1 MSSIKLDGTWT
12 KPLNL
17 GFPINTFDNEGS
29 IAVKGNGA
37 EGYIASDRQDSR
49 GGLDI
54 YKVVLSPLTRA
65 NKTYYFNG
73 FIADATTKKPLA
85 GIVNLVDPIAS
96 ENFMQVSVDSTGYF
110 VLALPYFDSLGIRI
124 NSEAHEYASML
135 ISADSLNKIS
145 GNTFNFYLA
154 AIEKQYSK
162 KFNNVFFDLNT
173 AQLKKSASVELD
185 ALVSYLSTTP
195 NATILIE
202 GHTDNTGTVAF
213 NLALSSQRAQ
223 AIAHYLITGGINKL
237 RISTQGYGATK
248 PVASNDTEAG
258 RALNRRTGFT
268 ITIQ

>member
-1 MSSIKLDGTWT
+1 
-12 KPLNL
+12 
-17 GFPINTFDNEGS
+17 
-29 IAVKGNGA
+29 
-37 EGYIASDRQDSR
+37 
-49 GGLDI
+49 
-54 YKVVLSPLTRA
+54 
-65 NKTYYFNG
+65 
-73 FIADATTKKPLA
+73 
-85 GIVNLVDPIAS
+85 
-96 ENFMQVSVDSTGYF
+96 MQVSVDSTGYF